1 MADAHGV
8 RAPLQAR
15 SRRTL
20 DNIARATEELLEAR
34 PFDEIG
40 VADIV
45 RRAGCSTSSF
55 YARFPT
61 KEALLPFLYARY
73 DADLRPRI
81 AARLAEVD
89 WGGLT
94 LRQTV
99 ELIVGGMVGMYRERE
114 HLLRAVALFARASPG
129 AIGDD
134 VRRERAGV
142 HDALAGRLARFGAE
156 IAHPDPLDAAR
167 VGLFIVGAA
176 ARDKVLFGEA
186 PHAAATPLTDARL
199 ARELARALH
208 AYLTCG

>member
-1 MADAHGV
+1 MADGQGV
-8 RAPLQAR
+8 RTPLQAR

-20 DNIARATEELLEAR
+20 DNIARATEELLETR

-73 DADLRPRI
+73 DADLRPRL
-81 AARLAEVD
+81 AALMAEVA
-89 WGGLT
+89 WERLT
-94 LRQTV
+94 LRDTV
-99 ELIVGGMVGMYRERE
+99 ELIVGGMVDAYRARRN
-114 HLLRAVALFARASPG
+114 LLRAVALFARATPR

-134 VRRERAGV
+134 VRRERAGF
-142 HDALAGRLARFGAE
+142 HDALAARLARFGAE

-167 VGLFIVGAA
+167 VGLFFVAAA
-176 ARDKVLFGEA
+176 ARDKLLFGEA
-186 PHAAATPLTDARL
+186 PHAAATPMTDDRL